1 MKDTLYIIGNGFD
14 LHHGLNTSY
23 LNFRNYCVRNATSL
37 WKNLSEIYGDTINRD
52 MWWSDFENKLG
63 NINYTSLALS
73 YNGLAMGEQKVQNL
87 FKGMLP
93 PLFGKWI
100 KQIRKSP
107 QKDTSLNI
115 DTESL
120 FFTFNYTLVLEE
132 VYHIDENNVW
142 HIHNSVKNPDNI
154 IIGHDSDEIEIFST
168 YLSNKSNYIVS
179 PDFVDRV
186 NRKIAQGSKNVKM
199 IIENH
204 KDRFF
209 DVYSQIK
216 HIVVM
221 GFSFNEIDMPYI
233 KAIIEANKNAA
244 DIDWTIYFH
253 SKGEDKVF
261 IRKLLQIGIDCSKIN
276 ATINW

>member
-1 MKDTLYIIGNGFD
+1 MDKD
-14 LHHGLNTSY
+14 
-23 LNFRNYCVRNATSL
+23 
-37 WKNLSEIYGDTINRD
+37 
-52 MWWSDFENKLG
+52 
-63 NINYTSLALS
+63 
-73 YNGLAMGEQKVQNL
+73 
-87 FKGMLP
+87 
-93 PLFGKWI
+93 
-100 KQIRKSP
+100 
-107 QKDTSLNI
+107 LNI
-115 DTESL
+115 DADAL
-120 FFTFNYTLVLEE
+120 FFSFNYTLVLERT
-132 VYHIDENNVW
+132 YHVDEKKVW
-142 HIHNSVKNPDNI
+142 HIHNSIDNPDNI
-154 IIGHDSDEIEIFST
+154 IIGHDSDERELFST
-168 YLSNKSNYIVS
+168 YLSNKANYIVS

>member
-154 IIGHDSDEIEIFST
+154 IIGHDSDERVLFST

>member
-1 MKDTLYIIGNGFD
+1 MKYTLYIIGNGFD

-154 IIGHDSDEIEIFST
+154 IIGHDSDERVLFST

>member
-23 LNFRNYCVRNATSL
+23 LNFRNYCVRNVPSL
-37 WKNLSEIYGDTINRD
+37 WKNLFEIYGDMINND
-52 MWWSDFENKLG
+52 MWWSSFENKLG
-63 NINYTSLALS
+63 CVNYDNLALS
-73 YNGLAMGEQKVQNL
+73 NNGFALGEQKVQNL

-93 PLFGKWI
+93 PIFGKWI

-107 QKDTSLNI
+107 QMDTSLNI

-120 FFTFNYTLVLEE
+120 FFTFNYTLVLEK

-154 IIGHDSDEIEIFST
+154 IIGHDSDERELFST
-168 YLSNKSNYIVS
+168 YLSNNTNYIVS

-186 NRKIAQGSKNVKM
+186 NSKIAQGSKNVKM
-199 IIENH
+199 RIENQ

-209 DVYSQIK
+209 DIYSQIK

-221 GFSFNEIDMPYI
+221 GFSFNEIDIPYI
-233 KAIIEANKNAA
+233 KAIIEANKNTA
-244 DIDWTIYFH
+244 DVDWTIYFH
-253 SKGEDKVF
+253 SKGEDK
-261 IRKLLQIGIDCSKIN
+261 IIIGKLSQIGIDCSKIN
-276 ATINW
+276 APINW

>member
-1 MKDTLYIIGNGFD
+1 MGNTLYIIGNGFD
-14 LHHGLNTSY
+14 LHHGLSTSY
-23 LNFRNYCVRNATSL
+23 LNFRNYCASTVPSL
-37 WKNLSEIYGDTINRD
+37 WSILSEIYGDMINND
-52 MWWSDFENKLG
+52 MWWSCFENKLG
-63 NINYTSLALS
+63 CVNYDNLALS
-73 YNGLAMGEQKVQNL
+73 NNGFALGEQKVQNL

-100 KQIRKSP
+100 RQIRKNP

-142 HIHNSVKNPDNI
+142 HIHNSIKNPDNI
-154 IIGHDSDEIEIFST
+154 IIGHDSDERELFST
-168 YLSNKSNYIVS
+168 YLSNKANYIVS

-204 KDRFF
+204 KDQFF

-261 IRKLLQIGIDCSKIN
+261 IRKLLQIGIDRSKIN

>member
-1 MKDTLYIIGNGFD
+1 MENTLYIIGNGFD

-23 LNFRNYCVRNATSL
+23 LNFRNYCVRNVPSL
-37 WKNLSEIYGDTINRD
+37 WKNLFEIYGDMINND
-52 MWWSDFENKLG
+52 MWWSSFENKLG
-63 NINYTSLALS
+63 CVNYDNLALS
-73 YNGLAMGEQKVQNL
+73 NNGFALGEQKVQNL

-93 PLFGKWI
+93 PIFGKWI

-107 QKDTSLNI
+107 QMDTSLNI

-154 IIGHDSDEIEIFST
+154 IIGHDSDERVLFST
-168 YLSNKSNYIVS
+168 YSTNNTNYIVS

-186 NRKIAQGSKNVKM
+186 NSKIAQGSKNVKM
-199 IIENH
+199 RIENQ
-204 KDRFF
+204 KDRFY
-209 DVYSQIK
+209 DLYSQIK

-221 GFSFNEIDMPYI
+221 GFSFNKIDMPYI
-233 KAIIEANKNAA
+233 KAIIEVNKNAA
-244 DIDWTIYFH
+244 DVDWTIYFH
-253 SKGEDKVF
+253 SKGEDKIF
-261 IRKLLQIGIDCSKIN
+261 IHKLLQIGVDRSQIK
-276 ATINW
+276 TPINW

>member
-1 MKDTLYIIGNGFD
+1 MEYTLYIIGNGFD

-23 LNFRNYCVRNATSL
+23 LNFRNYCVRNVPSL
-37 WKNLSEIYGDTINRD
+37 WKNLFEIYGDMINND
-52 MWWSDFENKLG
+52 MWWSSFENMLG
-63 NINYTSLALS
+63 CVNYDNLALS
-73 YNGLAMGEQKVQNL
+73 SNGFAMGEQKVQNL
-87 FKGMLP
+87 FKGILP

-107 QKDTSLNI
+107 QMDTSLNI

-142 HIHNSVKNPDNI
+142 HIHNSVKNSDNI
-154 IIGHDSDEIEIFST
+154 IIGHDSDERELLST
-168 YLSNKSNYIVS
+168 YLSNNTNYIVS

-216 HIVVM
+216 HIVIM

-261 IRKLLQIGIDCSKIN
+261 IRKLLRIGIDCSKIN
-276 ATINW
+276 DTINW

>member
-23 LNFRNYCVRNATSL
+23 LNFRDYCVRNAPSL
-37 WKNLSEIYGDTINRD
+37 WKNLSEIYGDKINHD

-100 KQIRKSP
+100 KQIRRHP
-107 QKDTSLNI
+107 QMDTNLNI

-154 IIGHDSDEIEIFST
+154 IIGHDSDERKLFST
-168 YLSNKSNYIVS
+168 YLSNKANSIVS
-179 PDFVDRV
+179 PNFVDRI
-186 NRKIAQGSKNVKM
+186 NRKIAQGSKKVKM
-199 IIENH
+199 IIENQE
-204 KDRFF
+204 DRFHSL
-209 DVYSQIK
+209 YSQIK

-233 KAIIEANKNAA
+233 KAIIEANKNTA
-244 DIDWTIYFH
+244 DVDWTIYFH

-261 IRKLLQIGIDCSKIN
+261 IRKLLRIGIDCSKIN
-276 ATINW
+276 DTINW

>member
-23 LNFRNYCVRNATSL
+23 LNFRNHCVRNATSL

-154 IIGHDSDEIEIFST
+154 IIGHDSDERELFST

>member
-1 MKDTLYIIGNGFD
+1 MENTLYIIGNGFD

-23 LNFRNYCVRNATSL
+23 LNFRNYCVSFLPSL
-37 WKNLSEIYGDTINRD
+37 WRFLSEIYGDVINND
-52 MWWSDFENKLG
+52 MWWSDFENMLG
-63 NINYTSLALS
+63 CVNYNNLALS
-73 YNGLAMGEQKVQNL
+73 NNGFAMGEQKVQNL

-100 KQIRKSP
+100 KQIGGNP
-107 QKDTSLNI
+107 QIDKDLNI

-142 HIHNSVKNPDNI
+142 HIHNSVKNSDNI
-154 IIGHDSDEIEIFST
+154 IIGHDSDERELLST
-168 YLSNKSNYIVS
+168 YLSNNTNYIVS

-216 HIVVM
+216 HIVIM

-261 IRKLLQIGIDCSKIN
+261 IRKLLRIGIDSSKIN
-276 ATINW
+276 APINW

>member
-154 IIGHDSDEIEIFST
+154 IIGHDSDERELFST

-179 PDFVDRV
+179 PDFVNRV

>member
-1 MKDTLYIIGNGFD
+1 MEYTLYIIGNGFD

-23 LNFRNYCVRNATSL
+23 LDFRNYCASSLPSL
-37 WKNLSEIYGDTINRD
+37 WRFLSDIYGDMINND
-52 MWWSDFENKLG
+52 MWWSDFENMLG
-63 NINYTSLALS
+63 CVNYDNLALS
-73 YNGLAMGEQKVQNL
+73 SNGFAMGEQKVQNL
-87 FKGMLP
+87 FKGILP

-107 QKDTSLNI
+107 QMDTSLNI

-142 HIHNSVKNPDNI
+142 HIHNSVKNSDNI
-154 IIGHDSDEIEIFST
+154 IIGHDSDERELLST
-168 YLSNKSNYIVS
+168 YLSNNTNYIVS

-186 NRKIAQGSKNVKM
+186 NRKIAQGSRNVKM

-216 HIVVM
+216 HIVIM

-261 IRKLLQIGIDCSKIN
+261 IRKLLRIGIDCSKIN
-276 ATINW
+276 DTINW

>member
-1 MKDTLYIIGNGFD
+1 MEYTLYIIGNGFD

-23 LNFRNYCVRNATSL
+23 LDFRNYCASSLPSL
-37 WKNLSEIYGDTINRD
+37 WRFLSDIYGDMINND
-52 MWWSDFENKLG
+52 MWWSDFENMLG
-63 NINYTSLALS
+63 CVNYDNLALS
-73 YNGLAMGEQKVQNL
+73 SNGFAMGEQKVQNL
-87 FKGMLP
+87 FKGILP

-107 QKDTSLNI
+107 QMDTSLNI

-142 HIHNSVKNPDNI
+142 HIHNSVKNSDNI
-154 IIGHDSDEIEIFST
+154 IIGHDSDERELLST
-168 YLSNKSNYIVS
+168 YLSNNTNYIVS

-216 HIVVM
+216 HIVIM

-261 IRKLLQIGIDCSKIN
+261 IRKLLRIGIDCSKIN
-276 ATINW
+276 DTINW

>member
-1 MKDTLYIIGNGFD
+1 MENTLYIIGNGFD

-23 LNFRNYCVRNATSL
+23 LNFRNYCVRNVPSL
-37 WKNLSEIYGDTINRD
+37 WKNLFEIYGDMINND
-52 MWWSDFENKLG
+52 MWWSSFENKLG
-63 NINYTSLALS
+63 CVNYNNLALS
-73 YNGLAMGEQKVQNL
+73 NNGFALGEQKVQNL

-93 PLFGKWI
+93 PIFGKWI

-107 QKDTSLNI
+107 QMDTSLNI

-154 IIGHDSDEIEIFST
+154 IIGHDSDERVLFST
-168 YLSNKSNYIVS
+168 YSTNNTNYIVS

-186 NRKIAQGSKNVKM
+186 NSKIAQGSKNVKM
-199 IIENH
+199 RIENQ
-204 KDRFF
+204 KDRFY
-209 DVYSQIK
+209 DLYSQIK

-221 GFSFNEIDMPYI
+221 GFSFNKIDMPYI
-233 KAIIEANKNAA
+233 KAIIEVNKNAA
-244 DIDWTIYFH
+244 DVDWTIYFH
-253 SKGEDKVF
+253 SKGEDKIF
-261 IRKLLQIGIDCSKIN
+261 IHKLLQIGVDRSQIK
-276 ATINW
+276 TPINW